1 MEIKKPFFF
10 DLDNMFIKEFLT
22 DYDQEFEEASLAKI
36 DTSILTDILGI
47 ELRYNQSRFLSIQNF
62 NGSKKVYVE
71 MDTCKYDLFHY
82 NNYLLGYNFLCDLE
96 GNLLLFFGILE
107 NSYPVIIISE
117 RLAESASKEDKL
129 LYKRVMNHYS
139 IFDFLTINIKHD
151 IKILNFTD
159 LQLDTIPDLDKT
171 IKTFLS
177 TVTQEEIYN
186 LNEQIQQPNS
196 LF

>member
-36 DTSILTDILGI
+36 NTSILTDILGI
-47 ELRYNQSRFLSIQNF
+47 KLRYNQSRFLSVKDSTI
-62 NGSKKVYVE
+62 SRTVHME
-71 MDTCKYDLFHY
+71 MYTYKYNLLYY

-117 RLAESASKEDKL
+117 RLAKSTNKEDKL

-151 IKILNFTD
+151 IKLLNFTD
-159 LQLDTIPDLDKT
+159 LQLDTVPNLDKT

-177 TVTQEEIYN
+177 KATQEEIYN
-186 LNEQIQQPNS
+186 LNEQIHII
-196 LF
+196 

>member
-22 DYDQEFEEASLAKI
+22 DFNQAFEEASLAKI

-47 ELRYNQSRFLSIQNF
+47 KLRYNQSRFLNIEDLNR
-62 NGSKKVYVE
+62 GKGVHVE
-71 MDTCKYDLFHY
+71 MYMYKYNLVHY

-117 RLAESASKEDKL
+117 RLAESINKEDKL

-151 IKILNFTD
+151 IKLLNFTD
-159 LQLDTIPDLDKT
+159 LQLDTVPDLDKT

-186 LNEQIQQPNS
+186 LNEQI
-196 LF
+196 

>member
-47 ELRYNQSRFLSIQNF
+47 KLRYNQSRFLNIQNYTI
-62 NGSKKVYVE
+62 GKSERVE
-71 MDTCKYDLFHY
+71 MSIYKYDLFHY

-117 RLAESASKEDKL
+117 RLAESTNNRIIISSAVNYVNCSHYIL
-129 LYKRVMNHYS
+129 LKQSVK
-139 IFDFLTINIKHD
+139 FF
-151 IKILNFTD
+151 
-159 LQLDTIPDLDKT
+159 
-171 IKTFLS
+171 
-177 TVTQEEIYN
+177 
-186 LNEQIQQPNS
+186 
-196 LF
+196 

>member
-10 DLDNMFIKEFLT
+10 DLDNMFIKEFVT

-47 ELRYNQSRFLSIQNF
+47 KLRYNQLRFLSIQNF
-62 NGSKKVYVE
+62 NGSKKVYIE
-71 MDTCKYDLFHY
+71 MDTCKYDLFYY

-117 RLAESASKEDKL
+117 RLAESINKEDKL

-177 TVTQEEIYN
+177 KATQEEIYN
-186 LNEQIQQPNS
+186 LNEQIQ
-196 LF
+196 

>member
-36 DTSILTDILGI
+36 DTSILTDTLGI
-47 ELRYNQSRFLSIQNF
+47 KLRYNQSRFFSVKDF
-62 NGSKKVYVE
+62 YRSKAVHIE
-71 MDTCKYDLFHY
+71 MYMYKYDLVYY

-117 RLAESASKEDKL
+117 RLAESTNKEDKL
-129 LYKRVMNHYS
+129 LYKRVMNHHS

-159 LQLDTIPDLDKT
+159 LQLDTVPNVDKT

-177 TVTQEEIYN
+177 KTTQEEIYN
-186 LNEQIQQPNS
+186 LNEQIQ
-196 LF
+196 

>member
-22 DYDQEFEEASLAKI
+22 NYDQVFEEASLAKI

-47 ELRYNQSRFLSIQNF
+47 KLRYNQSRFFSVKNF
-62 NGSKKVYVE
+62 YRSKAVHIE
-71 MDTCKYDLFHY
+71 MYMYKYDLLYY

-117 RLAESASKEDKL
+117 RLAESTNKEDKL
-129 LYKRVMNHYS
+129 LYKRVMNHHS

-151 IKILNFTD
+151 IKLLNFTN
-159 LQLDTIPDLDKT
+159 LQLDTVPNVDKT

-177 TVTQEEIYN
+177 KTTQEEIYN
-186 LNEQIQQPNS
+186 LNEQIQ
-196 LF
+196 

>member
-10 DLDNMFIKEFLT
+10 DLDNMFIKEFSK
-22 DYDQEFEEASLAKI
+22 DYDQGFEEASLAKI
-36 DTSILTDILGI
+36 NTSILTDILGI
-47 ELRYNQSRFLSIQNF
+47 KLRYNQSRFLSIKDF
-62 NGSKKVYVE
+62 NRGKVAHIE
-71 MDTCKYDLFHY
+71 MYTYKYELYHY

-117 RLAESASKEDKL
+117 RLAESTNKEDKL

-151 IKILNFTD
+151 IKLLNFTD
-159 LQLDTIPDLDKT
+159 LQLDTVPNLDKT

-177 TVTQEEIYN
+177 KVTQEEIYN
-186 LNEQIQQPNS
+186 LNEQIQ
-196 LF
+196 

>member
-36 DTSILTDILGI
+36 NTSILTDILGI
-47 ELRYNQSRFLSIQNF
+47 KLRYNQSRFLSVKDFTRSRTVHI
-62 NGSKKVYVE
+62 E
-71 MDTCKYDLFHY
+71 MYTYKYDLFYY

-117 RLAESASKEDKL
+117 RLAESTNKEDKL

-151 IKILNFTD
+151 IKLLNFTD
-159 LQLDTIPDLDKT
+159 LQLDTVPNLDKT

-177 TVTQEEIYN
+177 KATQEEIYN
-186 LNEQIQQPNS
+186 LNEQIQ
-196 LF
+196 

>member
-22 DYDQEFEEASLAKI
+22 GYDQEFEEASLAKI

-47 ELRYNQSRFLSIQNF
+47 KLRYNQSRFLSIQNF

-71 MDTCKYDLFHY
+71 MGIYKYDLFHY

-117 RLAESASKEDKL
+117 RLAESTNKEEKL
-129 LYKRVMNHYS
+129 LYKRVMNHHS

-177 TVTQEEIYN
+177 KVTQEEIYN
-186 LNEQIQQPNS
+186 LNEQIQ
-196 LF
+196 